1 MKNFVKTLK
10 LDYLYHV
17 KDSLFD
23 QSFHE
28 IMVIDKILDDSFKA
42 TTIRGFRKD
51 SNIGFNWDLS
61 KDIIAQSVEL
71 KKEPQEKGAAG
82 FRFFEI
88 GHKND
93 HPEYLL

>member
-1 MKNFVKTLK
+1 MKNFIKTLK
-10 LDYLYHV
+10 VDYLYHV
-17 KDSLFD
+17 KDSLFE

-28 IMVIDKILDDSFKA
+28 IMVINKISNDSFNA
-42 TTIRGFRKD
+42 VTVYGFRKN
-51 SNIGFNWDLS
+51 SSVGFKWTLS

-71 KKEPQEKGAAG
+71 KKEAQEKGSGA

-93 HPEYLL
+93 HPEYFL